1 MPLLNAFALQVRAEA
16 DNLRRDLTQQTQRLS
31 ELTAQLEQERGQSEW
46 QALPSGVHCA
56 SVRDVVWAGVS
67 CIGA

>member
-1 MPLLNAFALQVRAEA
+1 MRAEA

-46 QALPSGVHCA
+46 RGAVSSLGV
-56 SVRDVVWAGVS
+56 RMGN
-67 CIGA
+67 